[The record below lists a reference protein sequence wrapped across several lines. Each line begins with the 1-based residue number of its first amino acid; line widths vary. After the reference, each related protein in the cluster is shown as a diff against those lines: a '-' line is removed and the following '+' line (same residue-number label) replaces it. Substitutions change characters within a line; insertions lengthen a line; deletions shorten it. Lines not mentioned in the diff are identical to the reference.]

1 MTERLAS
8 CSCGQL
14 TARTTADPIRVSI
27 CHCRTCQRR
36 TGSPFGM
43 QARFDR
49 ASVTVTGTSTCWERT
64 ADSGRRLAFHFC
76 PVCGATVHYG
86 FVDMPGFIGIPVG
99 AFGDPQFP
107 PPSISVFEEAMH
119 PWVGL
124 PDGIRHA
131 R

>member
-36 TGSPFGM
+36 TGSVFGA
-43 QARFDR
+43 QARFDAGQVEIR
-49 ASVTVTGTSTCWERT
+49 GASTRWVRT
-64 ADSGRRLAFHFC
+64 ADSGRRVVFHFC
-76 PVCGATVHYG
+76 PTCGATVHYG
-86 FVDMPGFIGIPVG
+86 FEDMPGFVGIPVG
-99 AFGDPQFP
+99 AFGDPSFP
-107 PPSISVFEEAMH
+107 PPSFSVWEAAMH

-124 PDGIRHA
+124 PDGVRHA
-131 R
+131 P